1 MCTDW
6 LKLIT
11 INDPIT
17 ASMID
22 KKVLTKAYSLLQF
35 NDSGVSKQIDSK
47 CRQYVTLYKTDSS
60 FDPSPVN
67 PIHFILFPLPARVC
81 IAF

>member
-35 NDSGVSKQIDSK
+35 NDSGVSKQNAVKKSAQ
-47 CRQYVTLYKTDSS
+47 CFLE
-60 FDPSPVN
+60 
-67 PIHFILFPLPARVC
+67 
-81 IAF
+81 